1 MANTLNIIRD
11 HARIA
16 VTPRDVGLT
25 LTVEVTAYDS
35 GVINVNGLPSL
46 DYASTVRVRPTSRG
60 VTAMRAWSRMVF
72 RVLAI
77 QSVSYVRPST

>member
-35 GVINVNGLPSL
+35 GVINVNGLPSP
-46 DYASTVRVRPTSRG
+46 DYAS
-60 VTAMRAWSRMVF
+60 M
-72 RVLAI
+72 
-77 QSVSYVRPST
+77 Q

>member
-1 MANTLNIIRD
+1 MANALNTIRD

-46 DYASTVRVRPTSRG
+46 DYASTI
-60 VTAMRAWSRMVF
+60 
-72 RVLAI
+72 RVLAEMVEALRDDMAKRAK
-77 QSVSYVRPST
+77 SAARDRAKWGDER

>member
-11 HARIA
+11 HARIT

-46 DYASTVRVRPTSRG
+46 DYASTI
-60 VTAMRAWSRMVF
+60 
-72 RVLAI
+72 RVLAGAARRHGEAS
-77 QSVSYVRPST
+77 QVGRPRPRQMG

>member
-11 HARIA
+11 HARIT

-46 DYASTVRVRPTSRG
+46 DYASTI
-60 VTAMRAWSRMVF
+60 
-72 RVLAI
+72 RVLAEMVEALRDDMAKRAK
-77 QSVSYVRPST
+77 SAARDRAKWD

>member
-11 HARIA
+11 HARIT

-46 DYASTVRVRPTSRG
+46 DYASTI
-60 VTAMRAWSRMVF
+60 
-72 RVLAI
+72 RVLAEMVEALRDDMAKRAK
-77 QSVSYVRPST
+77 SAARDRAKWGDER

>member
-35 GVINVNGLPSL
+35 GTINVNGLPSM
-46 DYASTVRVRPTSRG
+46 DYASTI
-60 VTAMRAWSRMVF
+60 
-72 RVLAI
+72 RVLAEMVEALRDDMAKRAK
-77 QSVSYVRPST
+77 SAARDRAKWD

>member
-11 HARIA
+11 HARIT

-46 DYASTVRVRPTSRG
+46 DYGSTIRLLAEMVEALRDDM
-60 VTAMRAWSRMVF
+60 AKRAKVAARDRAKWD
-72 RVLAI
+72 
-77 QSVSYVRPST
+77 